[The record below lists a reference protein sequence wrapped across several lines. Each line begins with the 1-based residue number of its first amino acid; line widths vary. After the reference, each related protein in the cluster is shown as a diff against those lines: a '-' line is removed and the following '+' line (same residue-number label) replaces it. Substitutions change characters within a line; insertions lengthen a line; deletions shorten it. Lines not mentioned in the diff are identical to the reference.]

1 MYSSVICSG
10 LQYSTSTS
18 TTHRTD
24 RDRRP
29 TQSSCRLGVGVMS
42 DPQRAPLPL
51 GGGRHAKRAA
61 MIARHKLHLLRC
73 VPSRR
78 HSWAVSQDE
87 PASPDDAPRPPDP
100 WDVSISKRQWEWK
113 AWEWRQ
119 ALRQWRKQQPCG
131 RGVAGNVVASQGE
144 LQESLPE
151 PLYQWGCKPRRIAG
165 TLARAR
171 AE

>member
-1 MYSSVICSG
+1 
-10 LQYSTSTS
+10 
-18 TTHRTD
+18 
-24 RDRRP
+24 
-29 TQSSCRLGVGVMS
+29 MS

-144 LQESLPE
+144 LQESLPVGLQTKMNCRNVGPSQGRVRE
-151 PLYQWGCKPRRIAG
+151 RDCAPR
-165 TLARAR
+165 
-171 AE
+171 